1 MSTPSSALYLQ
12 SALRSLEDRYQKLQR
27 RTDSLQNENERL
39 VTSRSE
45 LMAEVERLQDQQI
58 RLRERNLRLTQE
70 YHSKQQECSLLAEK
84 LTMYARGR
92 VSSSQIRKSDL
103 KELKEDVE
111 GSFESLETIE
121 LQGVSV
127 TKPKVLN
134 TPKRALS
141 EPNLSIIQHELEMVR
156 KGLWSPAIENGKDIA
171 GGELS
176 SQIILSLKKSQ
187 SELEEQY
194 SRMVEIEQKSIDEV
208 NKLSNIPGVLEDN
221 IDIDDAEPLYNLQK
235 STQTAVELHSK
246 LQSQNLLLKKL
257 HNTLKAQQE
266 LSETIS
272 TSVVTQT
279 SLNSYIPDA
288 INSSVWKNMQTDR
301 ICPLCE
307 TVFSTVISQKE
318 FEDHVMEHFNGTE
331 DTIIRDFEMIES

>member
-1 MSTPSSALYLQ
+1 MSTPNSALYLQ

-84 LTMYARGR
+84 LTMFARGR
-92 VSSSQIRKSDL
+92 VSSSQIRKP
-103 KELKEDVE
+103 ELKEVKEDIE
-111 GSFESLETIE
+111 GSSESLETIE
-121 LQGVSV
+121 LQGASASI
-127 TKPKVLN
+127 PKVLN
-134 TPKRALS
+134 VTKRASS

-156 KGLWSPAIENGKDIA
+156 KGLWPPGRENGKDVA

-194 SRMVEIEQKSIDEV
+194 SRMVEIQQKSIDEV
-208 NKLSNIPGVLEDN
+208 NKLSNLPGVLEDN
-221 IDIDDAEPLYNLQK
+221 VYVEDAEPLYNLQK
-235 STQTAVELHSK
+235 STQTAVELHNK
-246 LQSQNLLLKKL
+246 LHSQNLVLKKL
-257 HNTLKAQQE
+257 YDALKTQQG
-266 LSETIS
+266 IS
-272 TSVVTQT
+272 
-279 SLNSYIPDA
+279 N
-288 INSSVWKNMQTDR
+288 
-301 ICPLCE
+301 LCNDIS
-307 TVFSTVISQKE
+307 FSPC
-318 FEDHVMEHFNGTE
+318 
-331 DTIIRDFEMIES
+331 

>member
-1 MSTPSSALYLQ
+1 MSTPNSALYLQ

-84 LTMYARGR
+84 LTMFARGR
-92 VSSSQIRKSDL
+92 VSSSQIRKP
-103 KELKEDVE
+103 ELKEVKEDIE
-111 GSFESLETIE
+111 GSSESLEIIE
-121 LQGVSV
+121 LQGASASI
-127 TKPKVLN
+127 PKVLN
-134 TPKRALS
+134 VTKRASS

-156 KGLWSPAIENGKDIA
+156 KGLWPPGRENGKDVA

-194 SRMVEIEQKSIDEV
+194 SRMVEIQQKSIDEV
-208 NKLSNIPGVLEDN
+208 NKLSHLPGVLEDN
-221 IDIDDAEPLYNLQK
+221 VYVEDAEPLYNLQK
-235 STQTAVELHSK
+235 STQTAVELHNK
-246 LQSQNLLLKKL
+246 LHSQNLVLKKL
-257 HNTLKAQQE
+257 YDALKTQQG
-266 LSETIS
+266 IS
-272 TSVVTQT
+272 
-279 SLNSYIPDA
+279 N
-288 INSSVWKNMQTDR
+288 
-301 ICPLCE
+301 LCNDIS
-307 TVFSTVISQKE
+307 FSPC
-318 FEDHVMEHFNGTE
+318 
-331 DTIIRDFEMIES
+331 

>member
-1 MSTPSSALYLQ
+1 MSTPNSALYLQ

-84 LTMYARGR
+84 LTMFARGR
-92 VSSSQIRKSDL
+92 VSSSQIRKP
-103 KELKEDVE
+103 ELKEVKEDIE
-111 GSFESLETIE
+111 GSSESLETIE
-121 LQGVSV
+121 LQGASASI
-127 TKPKVLN
+127 PKVLN
-134 TPKRALS
+134 VTKRASS

-156 KGLWSPAIENGKDIA
+156 KGLWPPGRENGKDVA

-194 SRMVEIEQKSIDEV
+194 SRMVEIQQKSIDEV
-208 NKLSNIPGVLEDN
+208 NKLSNLPGVLEDN
-221 IDIDDAEPLYNLQK
+221 VYVEDAEPLYNLQK
-235 STQTAVELHSK
+235 STQTAVELHNK
-246 LQSQNLLLKKL
+246 LHSQNLVLKKL
-257 HNTLKAQQE
+257 YDALKTQQG
-266 LSETIS
+266 IS
-272 TSVVTQT
+272 NLCNDISF
-279 SLNSYIPDA
+279 SL
-288 INSSVWKNMQTDR
+288 
-301 ICPLCE
+301 C
-307 TVFSTVISQKE
+307 
-318 FEDHVMEHFNGTE
+318 
-331 DTIIRDFEMIES
+331 

>member
-84 LTMYARGR
+84 LTMFARGR
-92 VSSSQIRKSDL
+92 VNSSQIRKPDL
-103 KELKEDVE
+103 KEVKEDIE
-111 GSFESLETIE
+111 GSYESLETIE
-121 LQGVSV
+121 LQGSSV

-134 TPKRALS
+134 ATKRALS

-156 KGLWSPAIENGKDIA
+156 KGLWSPAKEIIKDTTS
-171 GGELS
+171 GELS
-176 SQIILSLKKSQ
+176 SQIILNLKKSQ

-194 SRMVEIEQKSIDEV
+194 SRMVEIQQKSIDEV
-208 NKLSNIPGVLEDN
+208 NKLSSIGELEDN
-221 IDIDDAEPLYNLQK
+221 VYIEDAEPLYNLQK
-235 STQTAVELHSK
+235 STQTAVELHNK
-246 LQSQNLLLKKL
+246 LQNQNLLLKKIY
-257 HNTLKAQQE
+257 NTLKVQQGNFIAFKE
-266 LSETIS
+266 IF
-272 TSVVTQT
+272 
-279 SLNSYIPDA
+279 
-288 INSSVWKNMQTDR
+288 
-301 ICPLCE
+301 
-307 TVFSTVISQKE
+307 FS
-318 FEDHVMEHFNGTE
+318 M
-331 DTIIRDFEMIES
+331 